1 MHAHTGRDDGVV
13 SDLRVHLAPG
23 VRWNVSQHQVQ
34 QMTLASWLANHFG
47 QVEMLTD
54 FLQRVAF
61 SRIVGGV
68 SKPLPMVNVQVSKNI
83 RSDGIGLKVVELIAK
98 T

>member
-1 MHAHTGRDDGVV
+1 
-13 SDLRVHLAPG
+13 
-23 VRWNVSQHQVQ
+23 
-34 QMTLASWLANHFG
+34 
-47 QVEMLTD
+47 MLTD